1 MAQFFILPKK
11 RSAFTLAE
19 LLTAVLIISVI
30 MVALAP
36 VITKRMKDNV
46 SVTTDN
52 KKGLEIFA
60 NPGTYTFDV
69 PIGINTLFLQ
79 GSGGGGG
86 GAGASLSGEI
96 TITKTSDTIWTVPKG
111 VNQVTLKITGAGGG
125 GGGANG
131 ASSGATSCEN
141 NPGDNGMKP
150 NSSELAK
157 YPLYHAI
164 RISDDGS
171 DMCIFKR
178 NAFDDGT
185 WPYANKNFTTYT
197 TGQQCTSGACCWYSA
212 GVVSASTNADYPYS
226 YKADKRAV
234 CTYSAANVI
243 CNTYGRLEG
252 NGPDYNYRLPT
263 STELQ
268 KWIKYL
274 DVFSRNAGNNGL
286 QLCSHN
292 YLYPEPNTVPKC
304 TSVQNCIGSY
314 SWNRCDVDS
323 VWGASYVRFV
333 WTSAKG
339 VSVGN
344 IDNNNA
350 NSVRC
355 VKSLK
360 YYNNYSG
367 SGGSSGAVLEK
378 TINVLPND
386 TFEITIGQGGAG
398 GASKTKGGQ
407 GETTKIVH
415 KRGGIELGTYYVKGG
430 LGGNAATT
438 SAHGKAYT
446 NGTAA
451 NNTTP
456 SGTCYSRN
464 RKDTSDSFTG
474 GNTSCTTI
482 SYSGESGSST
492 KGGNGGRVKNTGTIN
507 NGEASSGG
515 YLYVDSSR
523 TANQRATNEEI
534 RLAKGQNASTP
545 GFGGGGGLT
554 PAWANST
561 SHFYQGG
568 KGANGKVEIL
578 YKMALP
584 GSGGGSASRVGGV
597 EESTNKDYEIKY
609 KVSEGDR
616 IVIEVGSGGSGGA
629 PGQDGLSGT
638 PTIVGDNE
646 IIFLAGEGGKAV
658 TQNQKDSI
666 RSCVQNASSNSQIE
680 NCLNN
685 SSYKPQG
692 GRSGI
697 ITVDNEIKTTTL
709 GLLITNTNNT
719 SYTVP
724 SSTFKGKDG
733 NMPSQINQNIIPW
746 SYGYDGGVGG
756 APFGIRKSNA
766 AASITCGG
774 GMSGT
779 YADTTDIENY
789 VCTSGNINANNARNH
804 DPANNEF
811 GGSGGGGGGVTN
823 DSFEQGQG
831 GNGSSGYLRIRW
843 DASEQE

>member
-1 MAQFFILPKK
+1 MKNKVQPRFALFKSALSAHFFTYKNKK
-11 RSAFTLAE
+11 HTAFTLAE

-86 GAGASLSGEI
+86 GGGASYI
-96 TITKTSDTIWTVPKG
+96 DKKVTYTSSSTWTVPKG
-111 VNQVTLKITGAGGG
+111 VNKVTFTIYGAGGG
-125 GGGANG
+125 GGGGYGKTGSEDCPYIKLPAMADNGRDLCYWNKNMDNMLGYGRHGASLYIAKPGEGNPSISQVCHKYQSGGLNIGVTYRLAAGSIRPEERMACSYSG
-131 ASSGATSCEN
+131 ASSYCSCYLANAAGFNPYCMNGYNQDAVKHDAYLMKKSEMQRILSASPAPNFKYLTPQYLDIYVMYDEYPTTAVTANYVTTNCGWTGGSGYCHHGHVPLQGGYFSWMTNKDYAGNYVHSNGQPIVASGNTNNSGIPLCVYEIRDWTPYGGGGGASGAKFVQTISVL
-141 NPGDNGMKP
+141 PGDT
-150 NSSELAK
+150 L
-157 YPLYHAI
+157 
-164 RISDDGS
+164 
-171 DMCIFKR
+171 
-178 NAFDDGT
+178 
-185 WPYANKNFTTYT
+185 
-197 TGQQCTSGACCWYSA
+197 
-212 GVVSASTNADYPYS
+212 
-226 YKADKRAV
+226 
-234 CTYSAANVI
+234 
-243 CNTYGRLEG
+243 
-252 NGPDYNYRLPT
+252 
-263 STELQ
+263 
-268 KWIKYL
+268 
-274 DVFSRNAGNNGL
+274 
-286 QLCSHN
+286 
-292 YLYPEPNTVPKC
+292 
-304 TSVQNCIGSY
+304 
-314 SWNRCDVDS
+314 
-323 VWGASYVRFV
+323 
-333 WTSAKG
+333 
-339 VSVGN
+339 
-344 IDNNNA
+344 
-350 NSVRC
+350 
-355 VKSLK
+355 
-360 YYNNYSG
+360 
-367 SGGSSGAVLEK
+367 
-378 TINVLPND
+378 
-386 TFEITIGQGGAG
+386 EITIGQGGNGGSAGSNGSTG
-398 GASKTKGGQ
+398 GA
-407 GETTKIVH
+407 TKIVH
-415 KRGGIELGTYYVKGG
+415 KRGGTTKGTYYANGG
-430 LGGNAATT
+430 IGGNRATSSGVGSQT
-438 SAHGKAYT
+438 TTPATCSSSSGCNQTVSTNSGKGYA
-446 NGTAA
+446 GTTTEGGKGAGEVSGGTPDSNPSNA
-451 NNTTP
+451 SNNT
-456 SGTCYSRN
+456 S
-464 RKDTSDSFTG
+464 
-474 GNTSCTTI
+474 
-482 SYSGESGSST
+482 
-492 KGGNGGRVKNTGTIN
+492 
-507 NGEASSGG
+507 
-515 YLYVDSSR
+515 
-523 TANQRATNEEI
+523 
-534 RLAKGQNASTP
+534 
-545 GFGGGGGLT
+545 FGGGGGFC
-554 PAWANST
+554 PRGSK
-561 SHFYQGG
+561 SPSSCQKGG
-568 KGANGKVEIL
+568 KGGSGKVEIS
-578 YKMALP
+578 YSIMLP

-779 YADTTDIENY
+779 YGDTTDIENY

-823 DSFEQGQG
+823 DSFEQGTG